1 MTQQKRNLD
10 ANSVFSKKIL
20 RKFALKP
27 NPPWV
32 SEYYV
37 NNAWFETAQLDQTKP
52 NAPLLDKKTK
62 ADIAIIG
69 GGFTGLSSAYHLAR
83 KFPFKRIIL
92 LEAARCGYGAS
103 GRNGGHAIVFPATQI
118 LEVYKKLGRESASE
132 FVSVAKQGMDT
143 IKALIGKHGLRC
155 DLEESGS
162 IVLIEKERH
171 IEGLKN
177 EWKKLESLGIES
189 EFFDRQAICD
199 KFKTT
204 HFWGG
209 IKSISEGGLDPCKL
223 ALEMKSLVE
232 TMPVELFE
240 QTRVTSVTPGKT
252 VVIKTEFGE
261 VLADA
266 VVVGTNGYS
275 PALGLFKKYIIPF
288 NDYVIATESLNS
300 EQLASIG
307 WEDREALS
315 DSRYLFN
322 YFRLSAD
329 NRIVFG
335 GEIVKYYYGSR
346 PSSGNNK
353 YVLSLLEK
361 RLLEIW
367 PQLKGVKIGHRWGGT
382 DGLTRDMLP
391 MMGVIGDYKN
401 IYYSVGYSG
410 EGVCWANLAGKIISQ
425 LYAKEDTDLTRF
437 FFLNRKPPY
446 IPPEPFRKIGF
457 DMHVK
462 LFELKDRLF

>member
-1 MTQQKRNLD
+1 MTRQKRNLD
-10 ANSVFSKKIL
+10 ANKVFSGKIGS
-20 RKFALKP
+20 KFALKP

-37 NNAWFETAQLDQTKP
+37 NNAWFETAQLDQTRP
-52 NAPLLDKKTK
+52 NPPLLEKKTK

-69 GGFTGLSSAYHLAR
+69 GGFTGLSSAYHLAK
-83 KFPFKRIIL
+83 KFPSKRIIL

-103 GRNGGHAIVFPATQI
+103 GRNGGHAIVYPIVQI
-118 LEVYKKLGRESASE
+118 LEVYKRLGRESAGE
-132 FVSVAKQGMDT
+132 YVSVAKQGMDI
-143 IKALIGKHGLRC
+143 IKTLIGKHGLRC

-171 IEGLKN
+171 IDELR
-177 EWKKLESLGIES
+177 EERKKLESLGIEFM
-189 EFFDRQAICD
+189 FFDRQEICD

-209 IKSISEGGLDPCKL
+209 IKSISDGGLDPCKL

-232 TMPVELFE
+232 TMPVKLFE

-252 VVIKTEFGE
+252 VAIKTEFGE

-266 VVVGTNGYS
+266 VVIATNGYS
-275 PALGLFKKYIIPF
+275 PALGLFKKHMIPF
-288 NDYVIATESLNS
+288 NDYVIATEPLNRG
-300 EQLASIG
+300 QLTSIG

-315 DSRYLFN
+315 DSRDLFN

-361 RLLEIW
+361 RLLKIW

-391 MMGVIGDYKN
+391 LMGVTGDYEN

-425 LYAKEDTDLTRF
+425 LYAKEDTSLTRF

-457 DMHVK
+457 DMQVK
-462 LFELKDRLF
+462 LFELRDRLF

>member
-1 MTQQKRNLD
+1 MTQQKTHLD
-10 ANSVFSKKIL
+10 AVNVFPGKVLGKY
-20 RKFALKP
+20 ALES
-27 NPPWV
+27 NPPLV

-37 NNAWFETAQLDQTKP
+37 NNAWFETAQLDKTKP
-52 NAPLLDKKTK
+52 AAPLLEKKTK

-69 GGFTGLSSAYHLAR
+69 GGFTGLSSAYHLAS
-83 KFPFKRIIL
+83 KYPSKRIVL
-92 LEAARCGYGAS
+92 LEATSCGHGAS
-103 GRNGGHAIVFPATQI
+103 GRNGGHAIVFPTIQI
-118 LEVYKKLGRESASE
+118 LEVYKRLGREFASE
-132 FVSVAKQGMDT
+132 YASVAKQGIET
-143 IKALIGKHGLRC
+143 IKALIDNHGIKC

-162 IVLIEKERH
+162 IVLVEKENH
-171 IEGLKN
+171 IDGLRD
-177 EWKKLESLGIES
+177 EHKKLKSLGIES
-189 EFFDRQAICD
+189 MFLDRQAISE
-199 KFKTT
+199 KLKTT

-209 IKSISEGGLDPCKL
+209 IKSKSEGGLDPCKL
-223 ALEMKSLVE
+223 ALELKSLVN
-232 TMPVELFE
+232 TMHVELFE

-252 VVIKTEFGE
+252 AVIKTEFGE

-266 VVVGTNGYS
+266 VVIGTNGYS
-275 PALGLFKKYIIPF
+275 AALGLFKKYMIPF
-288 NDYVIATESLNS
+288 NDYVIATEPLSN
-300 EQLASIG
+300 EQMALIG

-315 DSRYLFN
+315 DSRSLFN

-361 RLLEIW
+361 RLLKIW
-367 PQLKGVKIGHRWGGT
+367 PQLNGIKIAHRWGGT

-391 MMGVIGDYKN
+391 LMGVLGDYKN
-401 IYYSVGYSG
+401 IFYSVGYSG
-410 EGVCWANLAGKIISQ
+410 EGVCWANLAGKMISQ

-437 FFLNRKPPY
+437 FLLNRKPPY

-462 LFELKDRLF
+462 FFELKDRFF